1 MTKKEL
7 IKSVSEKVGFTQKD
21 ITVVIDAVISTISNT
36 LATEEVS
43 IAGFGKFEAINK
55 PERTM
60 RNPATGGSVIVPAKK
75 SPRFKAS
82 KTLKDTV
89 NS

>member
-43 IAGFGKFEAINK
+43 IAGFGKFEAVNK

-60 RNPATGGSVIVPAKK
+60 RNPATGDSVIVPAKK